1 MQLRE
6 KKGKGSASRVDSE
19 EMKTKCSLNVYRR
32 IPLSDIY
39 ILEVSLGVLFHG
51 IFESKLSNFC

>member
-1 MQLRE
+1 MQLSK

-39 ILEVSLGVLFHG
+39 ILEVSLQVLFHG
-51 IFESKLSNFC
+51 IFESKF